1 MLSRVRA
8 HPDSG
13 DTGRRRGRP
22 ARLTDFVLMSLSS
35 GVIGNVGYDLIK
47 AALRAWRRP

>member
-1 MLSRVRA
+1 MLSRGKA
-8 HPDSG
+8 HRDSG

-35 GVIGNVGYDLIK
+35 GVIGYDLIK
-47 AALRAWRRP
+47 ATLRAWRRP